1 MAAPGDSDLKYYGG
15 ADGNPASNS
24 AAVGGAIST
33 GSELNQATANTLIQT
48 VTIGSSDVSYRG
60 IAYRKNEAA
69 GSLDGAAVYL
79 RTGGELPASAG
90 VVSAVSTSASDTG
103 SLWIAYKSGGNWIAA
118 GETITMT
125 GLSTATGLTSV
136 DSGSDWVAIYASGT
150 APTGDISIYI
160 NSVKVGVIYGTA
172 GGNANYCASTLYQ
185 VALASAQNTT
195 LSASNRL
202 SDPGSIGSYSR
213 ATYWPGNDSS
223 VAVPGADLGASDYIG
238 YVVKLKVPG
247 GMTKPPNG
255 EICCDVALIG
265 DPVP

>member
-1 MAAPGDSDLKYYGG
+1 MAAPTNSDLKYYDG
-15 ADGNPASNS
+15 ADANPANNTDPL
-24 AAVGGAIST
+24 GGAIDT
-33 GSELNQATANTLIQT
+33 GSEVNEATANTLIQT
-48 VTIGSSDVSYRG
+48 VTIGSSDISYRG
-60 IAYRKNEAA
+60 VVYRKNTAA
-69 GSLDGAAVYL
+69 GSLDDAFVYL
-79 RTGGELPASAG
+79 RTGGELPGSAG
-90 VVSAVSTSASDTG
+90 VVSAVSTSAADTG

-136 DSGSDWVAIYASGT
+136 DSGSDWLAIYASGT
-150 APTGDISIYI
+150 PPTGDISIFI

-185 VALASAQNTT
+185 IAVATAQNTA
-195 LSASNRL
+195 LSSANRL
-202 SDPGSIGSYSR
+202 TDPTGIGSYAR

-223 VAVPGADLGASDYIG
+223 VAIPGTDLGASDYFG
-238 YVVKLKVPG
+238 YVVKLKIPG